1 MPGTVEIGQS
11 RREQQI
17 TDIVYQRGKATVAEV
32 LGDLPD
38 PPSYSAIRALMRILE
53 EKGRLKHG
61 KAGAKYV
68 YTAVRPR
75 RKAAQSAISRLLRTF
90 FDGSAEKAMVALLGT
105 SESKL
110 TKEQLDR
117 LSALIEKAKKQKR

>member
-61 KAGAKYV
+61 KEGAKYV
-68 YTAVRPR
+68 YSAVRPR
-75 RKAAQSAISRLLRTF
+75 RKAAQSAIHRLLRTF
-90 FDGSAEKAMVALLGT
+90 FDGSTEKAMVALLGT

-117 LSALIEKAKKQKR
+117 LSALIDKAKKEKR